1 MQADVAYFGRSW
13 EVFRSCVHTS
23 HVITDSKCHVSETRQ
38 KANIMETAK
47 ITT

>member
-13 EVFRSCVHTS
+13 EVFRQLCSYVT
-23 HVITDSKCHVSETRQ
+23 VITDSKCHVSETRQ